1 MLHSQPSVLSTYY
14 QGWGLRKILREEF
27 TGIDIDRNIE
37 RGRKK
42 SKTQRQKVKSKT
54 SDLKIRAIQT
64 LWLYL
69 LIQ

>member
-1 MLHSQPSVLSTYY
+1 M
-14 QGWGLRKILREEF
+14 RKTLREEF
-27 TGIDIDRNIE
+27 RGIDIDRNIE
-37 RGRKK
+37 RGREK
-42 SKTQRQKVKSKT
+42 SKTQRQKVKCKT